1 MKKVLFLCIGNSC
14 RSQMAEG
21 FARKYGSDVLEP
33 SSAGLAPA
41 SIVQPLTKKVM
52 EAKNINIDDQF
63 PKDLDQVGVAQFD
76 LIVNMS
82 GNKLPNQVQIEV
94 LEWNVEDPIGQSE
107 DTYVQVRDQLEH
119 QVMRLI
125 LDLRRDVRKKVE
137 AKAPVRH
144 RLLGQRRTRVHL

>member
-1 MKKVLFLCIGNSC
+1 VKKVLFLCIGNSC

-33 SSAGLAPA
+33 ASAGFSPA
-41 SIVQPLTKKVM
+41 NIVQPLTKKVM
-52 EAKNINIDDQF
+52 EAKNINIDDQV

-82 GNKLPNQVQIEV
+82 GNKLPERMPVEVREWSVQ
-94 LEWNVEDPIGQSE
+94 DPIGQSE
-107 DTYVQVRDQLEH
+107 DIYIQVRDQLEH

-125 LDLRRDVRKKVE
+125 LELRRDARKRVE
-137 AKAPVRH
+137 PKGPAR
-144 RLLGQRRTRVHL
+144 RLLGHRRTHVHS

>member
-1 MKKVLFLCIGNSC
+1 VKKVLFVCIGNSC

-33 SSAGLAPA
+33 SSAGFAPA
-41 SIVQPLTKKVM
+41 NIVQPLTKKVM

-63 PKDLDQVGVAQFD
+63 PKNLDQVGVAQFD

-82 GNKLPNQVQIEV
+82 GNKLPDRLPVEV
-94 LEWNVEDPIGQSE
+94 REWTIEDPIGQTE
-107 DTYVQVRDQLEH
+107 ATYMHVCDQLEN

-125 LDLRRDVRKKVE
+125 LDLRREAQKQVE
-137 AKAPVRH
+137 SKGPAR
-144 RLLGQRRTRVHL
+144 RMLGQRRTRAHS